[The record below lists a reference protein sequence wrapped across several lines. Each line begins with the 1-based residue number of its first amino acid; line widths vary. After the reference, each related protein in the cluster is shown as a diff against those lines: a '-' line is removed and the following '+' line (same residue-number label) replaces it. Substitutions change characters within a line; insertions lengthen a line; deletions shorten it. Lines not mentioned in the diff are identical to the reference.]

1 MKPDKKKSRVSGHR
15 NIERNDLNNSIDELE
30 QLITEKDHIY
40 YDEIPVLE
48 DEVDPEN
55 YEHELVEEK
64 LSWKEGLDEDL
75 SETGLTQEQLELLI
89 GSMDQRIS
97 GELDE
102 LVNILKDAIK
112 ESIITEIKTRLS
124 SKPDEPDTPGD

>member
-1 MKPDKKKSRVSGHR
+1 MSPDSKKSQVSGNR
-15 NIERNDLNNSIDELE
+15 DIERNDLNKSIDELE

-40 YDEIPVLE
+40 HDEIPVLE
-48 DEVDPEN
+48 DEIDPDN
-55 YEHELVEEK
+55 YEPELVEEK
-64 LSWKEGLDEDL
+64 LSWKEELDEDL

-124 SKPDEPDTPGD
+124 SKPEEPDMSGD